1 MSWGNFWEFL
11 IGMAI
16 VGYAL
21 SDVFTTLLVPGPA
34 GARIRPAAAIRGLGL
49 PLARRLSARHNP
61 RPGRCPS
68 NGFAVAMVLGVFVSW
83 LLLLLVGFG
92 LMFHAAASRFSPNLS
107 ELSQAIYVAGSSIVT
122 LGVSEVDASGFA
134 RWLILAAAFSGFAV
148 ITAGITFVLQ
158 LQTSLH
164 LREVEVLALSGLAGR
179 PPSGIVLLET
189 FAELG
194 LQPEL
199 REFFLRWRNWSAATL
214 HTHLSYPVLA
224 YFHSVDAESDW
235 LGAFEAVLDA
245 AALAAAG
252 QDDAA
257 GTAALMHRSGTRTL
271 THLCELYDLDPERGD
286 EMSAEQISAL
296 AERLQSAGYAIK
308 DAATFA
314 HRLRK
319 LRTHQAERIAALSAH
334 LGAERAQR
342 D

>member
-1 MSWGNFWEFL
+1 MSWGNLWEFL

-16 VGYAL
+16 VAYAL

-34 GARIRPAAAIRGLGL
+34 GARIRPAAAIRGSASRLPDGFRHVTIRGRVGARQTAL
-49 PLARRLSARHNP
+49 PLRWCWESSSP
-61 RPGRCPS
+61 
-68 NGFAVAMVLGVFVSW
+68 W

-245 AALAAAG
+245 RCARG
-252 QDDAA
+252 
-257 GTAALMHRSGTRTL
+257 GGSG
-271 THLCELYDLDPERGD
+271 
-286 EMSAEQISAL
+286 
-296 AERLQSAGYAIK
+296 
-308 DAATFA
+308 
-314 HRLRK
+314 
-319 LRTHQAERIAALSAH
+319 
-334 LGAERAQR
+334 
-342 D
+342 